1 MTDVIF
7 ETIHGS
13 HLYGLAHAGSD
24 RDVAR
29 VTTSTATKARHRNG
43 VEEDTM
49 TIPWD
54 VFLIRIQEGSH
65 QSLETL
71 FSPYKEWN
79 ADYEHLRPYVEGWVV
94 TGREVFAKYERTI
107 KKFSHSE
114 EFKRRRHAVRL
125 TQNLSGL
132 RRGGRFDPVMTA
144 EEILQA
150 NDWAENYRGDDL
162 VRRLIG

>member
-1 MTDVIF
+1 MSDVIF
-7 ETIHGS
+7 STIHGS

-54 VFLIRIQEGSH
+54 VLLIRIQEGSH

-79 ADYEHLRPYVEGWVV
+79 PEYVHLKPYVEGWTI
-94 TGREVFAKYERTI
+94 TGSEVFAKYERTI
-107 KKFSHSE
+107 KKFCYGD
-114 EFKRRRHAVRL
+114 FKRRRHAVRL
-125 TQNLSGL
+125 SLNLRDL
-132 RRGGRFDPVMTA
+132 RRDGRFDPVLNEDQIQYVNQIAMA
-144 EEILQA
+144 YS
-150 NDWAENYRGDDL
+150 NDDL
-162 VRRLIG
+162 KGVLLG